1 MMLTTQ
7 EDLCLNSNYLM
18 GQETFF
24 FCFCFGDFSFRLNS
38 SAESCMDTNLRRV
51 FSLGTIDGALV
62 VLDFTATREFL
73 IGYFRLKLV
82 IEHFFGSFV
91 SSY

>member
-24 FCFCFGDFSFRLNS
+24 CFLFLVIFHSDLIHQLSLVWTQTSDGLFLSEQLMARLLIWFF
-38 SAESCMDTNLRRV
+38 M
-51 FSLGTIDGALV
+51 
-62 VLDFTATREFL
+62 ATREF
-73 IGYFRLKLV
+73 FDRLLLTQTRD
-82 IEHFFGSFV
+82 
-91 SSY
+91 